1 MTVRSEPSSRIRWSD
16 VSTDADLLA
25 YSRDYAESAVATY
38 DYRLPSLSVV
48 ADWDV
53 SGRAKR
59 RAAVVTHPKVPDA
72 SVGERLDWDAVRRA
86 HGDRL
91 PGSDSRFGS
100 LRECHV
106 VCSRR
111 AADAYDEAE
120 WRRVLRHEL
129 VHVEQF
135 ARFGAT
141 GHGAWFRRRAETVN
155 ADRHCPTFHRG
166 RYLIRC
172 RDCGEVVA
180 DRCRR
185 CRTTR
190 LAGLSR
196 REQRERLGPTDCCG
210 AFYELED
217 TRAGE

>member
-1 MTVRSEPSSRIRWSD
+1 MSHPRVP
-16 VSTDADLLA
+16 
-25 YSRDYAESAVATY
+25 
-38 DYRLPSLSVV
+38 
-48 ADWDV
+48 
-53 SGRAKR
+53 G
-59 RAAVVTHPKVPDA
+59 AAVGDP
-72 SVGERLDWDAVRRA
+72 LDWEAVRRE

-91 PGSDSRFGS
+91 PGPDSQFAS
-100 LRECHV
+100 LRECHL

-111 AADAYDEAE
+111 AADTYGEAE

-141 GHGAWFRRRAETVN
+141 GHGAWFRNRAAAVN
-155 ADRHCPTFHRG
+155 TDRHCPAFYRG

-172 RDCGEVVA
+172 RGCETVVA

-190 LAGLSR
+190 LAALPVR
-196 REQRERLGPTDCCG
+196 DQRDRLAPTDCCG
-210 AFYELED
+210 AYYELADRRE
-217 TRAGE
+217 EK

>member
-1 MTVRSEPSSRIRWSD
+1 MT
-16 VSTDADLLA
+16 TDADLLA
-25 YSRDYAESAVATY
+25 YSRDYAASAVATN

-48 ADWDV
+48 TDWRV

-59 RAAVVTHPKVPDA
+59 RAAVAKHLQIPGA
-72 SVGERLDWDAVRRA
+72 SVGDPLDWGAVRRE

-91 PGSDSRFGS
+91 TGADSRFES
-100 LRECHV
+100 LRECHL

-111 AADAYDEAE
+111 AADAYGEAE

-129 VHVEQF
+129 VHVEQV

-141 GHGAWFRRRAETVN
+141 GHGAWFRDRAAAVN
-155 ADRHCPTFHRG
+155 ADRHCPAFHRG

-172 RDCGEVVA
+172 RGCGTVLA

-190 LAGLSR
+190 LAALSPV
-196 REQRERLGPTDCCG
+196 EQRTRLAPTDCCG
-210 AFYELED
+210 AYYELED
-217 TRAGE
+217 TRAVE